1 MDSVISQ
8 LKSEQ
13 RSGGKSSKKK
23 TDVLTKVSTL
33 SNSAANTFQK
43 ALNDEKIQKNVIGKR
58 LKVPKFLKKMNNNK
72 KITWKPKLTPEE
84 LALLEKRTKFTTEE
98 IKILFEDFTKNYP
111 RKRFTFKIVL
121 LNFWKYFYLL
131 YFLNR

>member
-43 ALNDEKIQKNVIGKR
+43 ALNDEKIQKNVIGKK

-72 KITWKPKLTPEE
+72 KITYKPKLTPEE
-84 LALLEKRTKFTTEE
+84 LALLEKRTKFTEEE
-98 IKILFEDFTKNYP
+98 IQTLFADFIKNYP
-111 RKRFTFKIVL
+111 RK
-121 LNFWKYFYLL
+121 
-131 YFLNR
+131 

>member
-43 ALNDEKIQKNVIGKR
+43 ALNDEKIQKNVIGKK

-72 KITWKPKLTPEE
+72 KITYKPKLTSEE
-84 LALLEKRTKFTTEE
+84 LALLEKRTKFTEEE
-98 IKILFEDFTKNYP
+98 IQTLFADFIKNYP
-111 RKRFTFKIVL
+111 RNLFTFKKFL
-121 LNFWKYFYLL
+121 LNSGKLFIISF
-131 YFLNR
+131 

>member
-1 MDSVISQ
+1 MESVISQ

-13 RSGGKSSKKK
+13 KSGGKSSNKK

-43 ALNDEKIQKNVIGKR
+43 ALNDEKIQKTVIGKK

-72 KITWKPKLTPEE
+72 KITWKPKLTLEE

-98 IKILFEDFTKNYP
+98 IETLFKDFIKNYP
-111 RKRFTFKIVL
+111 RKRFTSKKDLFKGFGIFNL
-121 LNFWKYFYLL
+121 PIS
-131 YFLNR
+131 